1 MKKIKIS
8 NATSRNKKNF
18 LKENCA
24 SSAPPII
31 ALPMQTAQSPVEEP
45 PLDTL
50 TPQEAFDAGYS
61 AAIDEIMEII
71 SEMMPG
77 GVPIDMEVPED
88 IANLDQ
94 LEES

>member
-8 NATSRNKKNF
+8 KTSQNKKNF

-24 SSAPPII
+24 SSAAPMS
-31 ALPMQTAQSPVEEP
+31 ALPMQTAQSPVDML
-45 PLDTL
+45 PLENL

-61 AAIDEIMEII
+61 AAINEIMEII
-71 SEMMPG
+71 SEMVPG
-77 GVPIDMEVPED
+77 GVPIDMDVPED
-88 IANLDQ
+88 IAALDQ